1 MTKTR
6 GAIAAGHPKTAAAG
20 VEMFRLGGNVFD
32 AVVAAVLASCV
43 VEPTLTSLGG
53 GGFMLAHTSDNQNT
67 LFDFF
72 TQTPRQKKDPKDLEF
87 YPIHVNFGSAIQE
100 FHIGLGSV
108 AVPGTFGGLFHV
120 HQRLGRLPFHVVTE
134 PAIEYARHKILL
146 TDFPAHCLKILE
158 PILLAAPE
166 SHQIY
171 APNGALLQAGDAIAI
186 PDMADTLTLLAKEG
200 ARAFYE
206 GEIAQKIAQDC
217 AEKGGYLT
225 LDDFKNYRVI
235 ERQPLIA
242 SYRGNTLLTNP
253 PPSSGGA
260 LIAFSLALLEQV
272 DLSRI
277 PFGSIEHLQ
286 ILTQVMELTHSAR
299 REGYDAHLYQADVV
313 EKFLSKDLLEH
324 YSAQMQVPGVVNKLG
339 STTHL
344 SAIDAEGNAASVTSS
359 NGEGSSYVVPG
370 TGIMLN
376 NMLGEADLH
385 PHGFHEWQED
395 VRVSSAMAPTML
407 LREMRPEIALG
418 SSGSSRIRS
427 AVLQVIS
434 NLIDFNMPI
443 DLAVNSPRI
452 HWEHQ
457 ELNLEPE
464 LSQLDFE
471 LPLAGKLVRWQQ
483 PNMFFGGVHAVVES
497 ASGELSG
504 AGDRRR
510 SGAVAV
516 CE

>member
-1 MTKTR
+1 MGIK
-6 GAIAAGHPKTAAAG
+6 GAIAAGHPKTVEAG

-32 AVVAAVLASCV
+32 AAVAAVLASCV

-72 TQTPRQKKDPKDLEF
+72 TQTPRQKKDPKELEF
-87 YPIHVNFGSAIQE
+87 YPAYVNFGSVTQE
-100 FHIGLGSV
+100 FFVGLGS
-108 AVPGTFGGLFHV
+108 AGVPGTFGGLYYV
-120 HQRLGRLPFHVVTE
+120 HQKLGRLPFHVVCE
-134 PAIEYARHKILL
+134 PAIEFAKRSIELAP
-146 TDFPAHCLKILE
+146 FQAHCLKILE
-158 PILLAAPE
+158 PILMATAE
-166 SHQIY
+166 SRKIY
-171 APNGALLQAGDAIAI
+171 APNGTLLKVGEAIAM
-186 PDMADTLTLLAKEG
+186 PDMADTLTLLSKEG

-206 GEIAQKIAQDC
+206 GDIAQQIAKDC

-225 LDDFKNYRVI
+225 LEDLKNYCVI

-260 LIAFSLALLEQV
+260 LIAFALSLLEQV
-272 DLSRI
+272 NLSEFQ
-277 PFGSIEHLQ
+277 FGTSEHLHT
-286 ILTQVMELTHSAR
+286 LTQVMELTNLAR
-299 REGYDAHLYQADVV
+299 REGYDANLYQADVV
-313 EKFLSKDLLEH
+313 EKFLSNDLLKH
-324 YSAQMQVPGVVNKLG
+324 YAAQLKPPLINKLG

-344 SAIDAEGNAASVTSS
+344 SAIDSEGNAASVTSS
-359 NGEGSSYVVPG
+359 NGEGCSYVIPG

-385 PHGFHEWQED
+385 PQGFHEWQLD

-407 LREMRPEIALG
+407 LRNMQPEIVLG

-434 NLIDFNMPI
+434 NIIDFQMPV
-443 DLAVNSPRI
+443 DAAVNSPRI
-452 HWEHQ
+452 HWENG
-457 ELNLEPE
+457 ELNLEPNFTE
-464 LSQLDFE
+464 LSLDLSF
-471 LPLAGKLVRWQQ
+471 AGELVRWNQ
-483 PNMFFGGVHAVVES
+483 PDMFFGGAHAVYES

-510 SGAVAV
+510 SGAVGV
-516 CE
+516 FE

>member
-1 MTKTR
+1 
-6 GAIAAGHPKTAAAG
+6 
-20 VEMFRLGGNVFD
+20 
-32 AVVAAVLASCV
+32 
-43 VEPTLTSLGG
+43 
-53 GGFMLAHTSDNQNT
+53 
-67 LFDFF
+67 
-72 TQTPRQKKDPKDLEF
+72 
-87 YPIHVNFGSAIQE
+87 
-100 FHIGLGSV
+100 
-108 AVPGTFGGLFHV
+108 
-120 HQRLGRLPFHVVTE
+120 
-134 PAIEYARHKILL
+134 
-146 TDFPAHCLKILE
+146 
-158 PILLAAPE
+158 
-166 SHQIY
+166 
-171 APNGALLQAGDAIAI
+171 
-186 PDMADTLTLLAKEG
+186 
-200 ARAFYE
+200 
-206 GEIAQKIAQDC
+206 
-217 AEKGGYLT
+217 
-225 LDDFKNYRVI
+225 
-235 ERQPLIA
+235 
-242 SYRGNTLLTNP
+242 
-253 PPSSGGA
+253 
-260 LIAFSLALLEQV
+260 
-272 DLSRI
+272 
-277 PFGSIEHLQ
+277 
-286 ILTQVMELTHSAR
+286 
-299 REGYDAHLYQADVV
+299 
-313 EKFLSKDLLEH
+313 
-324 YSAQMQVPGVVNKLG
+324 
-339 STTHL
+339 
-344 SAIDAEGNAASVTSS
+344 
-359 NGEGSSYVVPG
+359 
-370 TGIMLN
+370 MLN

-407 LREMRPEIALG
+407 LRGMRPEIALG